1 MALPS
6 AAPARQLVHRR
17 AIDIAVYLRDDA
29 LWEIDA
35 RLTDVKTRDTP
46 LVTGVRP
53 AGEPI
58 HDLLL
63 RLVVDQRGSVVAAG
77 AQSDRVP
84 YPGECDDHGD
94 DFDRLVG
101 LNLLRGFRAAVD
113 ARMGGVRGC
122 THLTELSRNLPT
134 ALVQAFAGRVLD
146 TKGTDDVRP
155 FQLDRCRALRIDGPA
170 VRTYYPRWYRPRD
183 AGAVP
188 ASSEAPP
195 SAAPASPSLPKD
207 TP

>member
-35 RLTDVKTRDTP
+35 RLTDVKTRDTL

-77 AQSDRVP
+77 AHSDRVP
-84 YPGECDDHGD
+84 YPGQCDDHGA
-94 DFDRLVG
+94 DFDCLIG

-113 ARMGGVRGC
+113 ERMGGVRGC

-134 ALVQAFAGRVLD
+134 ALVQAFAGRVPD
-146 TKGTDDVRP
+146 SGGADDVRP
-155 FQLDRCRALRIDGPA
+155 FRLDRCRALRVDGPA
-170 VRTYYPRWYRPRD
+170 VRTHYPRWYRPRD
-183 AGAVP
+183 AAAAAP
-188 ASSEAPP
+188 SEAPP
-195 SAAPASPSLPKD
+195 PAALASPSLPKD
-207 TP
+207 IP